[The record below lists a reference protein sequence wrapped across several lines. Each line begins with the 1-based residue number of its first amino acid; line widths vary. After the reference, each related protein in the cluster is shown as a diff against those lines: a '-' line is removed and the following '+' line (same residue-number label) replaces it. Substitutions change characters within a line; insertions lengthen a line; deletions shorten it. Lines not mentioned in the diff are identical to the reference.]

1 MKIQLNYYFEKMSEH
16 EAAQILA
23 CMKEVELEK
32 LFQSCSKSVSLTPLV
47 TTCEEVLKDY
57 QTLVNYYDKG
67 LLLEFVKNTADLTR
81 NQQLYANLNNPHH
94 LYMYMQT
101 VYSGFFIYVSL
112 IIDLNRNLKN
122 TVENIK
128 YVFKTYV
135 IALEKLIAIDYYPS
149 IQNILFLKAAVFY
162 MLKYNIKNDDLI
174 IAMTKYA
181 FSNSFA
187 SDNSKVNWINV
198 LREYV
203 VLIPEKM
210 DAKFLLQKLC
220 LCLRK
225 LDQNYYGRL
234 LIKSSPR

>member
-1 MKIQLNYYFEKMSEH
+1 MSEH
-16 EAAQILA
+16 EVAQILVQ
-23 CMKEVELEK
+23 MKEIELEK
-32 LFQSCSKSVSLTPLV
+32 LFRSCSKSVSPNPLV
-47 TTCEEVLKDY
+47 ATCEEVLKDY
-57 QTLVNYYDKG
+57 QILVKYYDNEF
-67 LLLEFVKNTADLTR
+67 LLEFVKNTIDLTR
-81 NQQLYANLNNPHH
+81 NQQLYANLNDPHYF
-94 LYMYMQT
+94 YMYMQT
-101 VYSGFFIYVSL
+101 VYSGFFIYISL

-135 IALEKLIAIDYYPS
+135 IALEKLIAIDYYPP

-162 MLKYNIKNDDLI
+162 MLKYDIKNDELI

-181 FSNSFA
+181 FSNSCA
-187 SDNSKVNWINV
+187 SDDSKVNWINV

-234 LIKSSPR
+234 LIKSSSR